1 MIVCVNK
8 MDEKTVNYAEARYT
22 EIAKELGDY
31 LKKIGYNPA
40 NIPVIPIS
48 GWVGDNMIEKS
59 TNLSWF
65 KGPTLLE
72 ALDNITPPKRLT
84 DKPLRLP
91 L

>member
-8 MDEKTVNYAEARYT
+8 MDEKTVNFGEARFE
-22 EIAKELGDY
+22 EIKREVSDY

-40 NIPVIPIS
+40 NIPFVPIS
-48 GWVGDNMIEKS
+48 GWFGDNMIEKS
-59 TNLSWF
+59 ENLGWY
-65 KGPTLLE
+65 KGLTLIE
-72 ALDNITPPKRLT
+72 TLDKIVAPKRPT